1 MINLPDP
8 INYYRIVW
16 EIVRHIPV
24 GQVSTYGQIA
34 SMIPSPDGID
44 AGDYEKLAPRWVG
57 DAMNA
62 VSRVDDP
69 GIPWHRVINSKG
81 EISLPEDSVSAALQ
95 RARLRHEGA
104 LPDDGERVDLERHLW
119 EPDRA
124 WLWEHGLRPPKSLRK
139 PSSDNGGQLR
149 LF

>member
-1 MINLPDP
+1 MITLPDP
-8 INYYRIVW
+8 ITYYRIVW
-16 EIVRHIPV
+16 EIVRQIPV
-24 GQVSTYGQIA
+24 GKVATYAYIA
-34 SMIPSPDGID
+34 SMIPTPEGVN

-69 GIPWHRVINSKG
+69 HTPWHRVINSKG
-81 EISLPEDSVSAALQ
+81 EISLPPDSVAAALQ

-104 LPDDGERVDLERHLW
+104 MADDAEQVDLERFLW
-119 EPDRA
+119 EPDRN
-124 WLWEHGLRPPKSLRK
+124 WLWEHGLRPPKSLK
-139 PSSDNGGQLR
+139 KHPPNGGGQLR